1 MRTPLK
7 VETELTER
15 DLARLARSECDA
27 RVRQRILAI
36 RLIVMGQTVPHA
48 APVVGLKERH
58 VRNWVHRF
66 AAEGLEGLRD
76 RPRPGQPKRLPTQSE
91 EAFKARIRRP
101 PRGMILRGADVRR
114 LLKDEFAANYSL
126 GGVYFLLHRLG
137 FSSLSPR
144 PLHPHTDKN
153 AQDEFKKTR

>member
-7 VETELTER
+7 IETDLTER
-15 DLARLARSECDA
+15 DLAKLARTERDA

-36 RLIVMGQTVPHA
+36 RLIVTGRTVPQA
-48 APVVGLKERH
+48 APAVGLKQRQ

-76 RPRPGQPKRLPTQSE
+76 RPRPGQPKRLAAHRE

-101 PRGMILRGADVRR
+101 QHGMILRGADIRR
-114 LLKDEFAANYSL
+114 LLKAEFEADYSL

-144 PLHPHTDKN
+144 PLHPNTDKN